1 MVLLVLLFVLK
12 LRGCKHVLVMVLL
25 VLLFVLKLRGCKHV
39 LVMVLLVLLFVLKV
53 RGSEVCSSYGAIS
66 IAVCFETERL

>member
-1 MVLLVLLFVLK
+1 
-12 LRGCKHVLVMVLL
+12 MVLL